1 MVIEE
6 GTLIWLEEMQQY
18 VKATPNCEIF
28 IPLEE
33 IHLSEVRKEDR
44 ANLLQ
49 AIWSRKKG
57 SVSQRI
63 GYSEKQDQKIAK
75 TLGVW

>member
-1 MVIEE
+1 MVVEE
-6 GTLIWLEEMQQY
+6 GTLIWWEETQQY
-18 VKATPNCEIF
+18 VKATSNCEIF

-44 ANLLQ
+44 TNLLQ
-49 AIWSRKKG
+49 AIWSRQKG

-63 GYSEKQDQKIAK
+63 GYSEKQDQEIAK